1 MMRSKTA
8 SRNAL
13 PAPLRK
19 KREQRRTRIAYIMTQ
34 SPLYSRIIGTG
45 SAVPP
50 DCVTNQELAG
60 RLAARGIETS
70 DGWIATR
77 TGIRQ
82 RYFAAPEAMTSDLAL
97 TASKNALRAAD
108 IDLQSIDLIIIATST
123 PGFVYALTIADQFI
137 RARACQTALV
147 VGAEIF
153 SRLLDFNDRSTCV
166 LFGDGAGAV
175 VLQASEQAGVIS
187 SALHADGRHTD
198 ILCAPGRVSGG
209 AICGQAFVTMDG
221 QAVFKLAV
229 HLLEKVALEAL
240 DKARMSAAQ
249 IDWLIPHQAN
259 IRIMQGTC
267 RKLGLPLERM

>member
-13 PAPLRK
+13 PAPLK
-19 KREQRRTRIAYIMTQ
+19 KITGTAPHAYCLYHDAIPSIFTHHRHGQRCAAGLRNE
-34 SPLYSRIIGTG
+34 SGTG
-45 SAVPP
+45 GP
-50 DCVTNQELAG
+50 
-60 RLAARGIETS
+60 ARGIETS
-70 DGWIATR
+70 DEWIATR

-123 PGFVYALTIADQFI
+123 PDFVLPSTACALQRKLGLRNHCIAFDLQAACTGFVYALTIADQFI

-221 QAVFKLAV
+221 
-229 HLLEKVALEAL
+229 
-240 DKARMSAAQ
+240 
-249 IDWLIPHQAN
+249 
-259 IRIMQGTC
+259 
-267 RKLGLPLERM
+267 